1 MKDYDKNKESS
12 YLKYWDVYDI
22 YRWVMSKM
30 MPVNVFCALAI
41 HLYFL
46 ESYNEDSDE
55 GYFLEVE
62 VQYPKGFRQ
71 LHNYLSN
78 KKKLSNLWST

>member
-1 MKDYDKNKESS
+1 MG
-12 YLKYWDVYDI
+12 
-22 YRWVMSKM
+22 
-30 MPVNVFCALAI
+30 NVQNDACKCFLSALTI